1 MQVIV
6 DLVVM
11 LMKSYSTFQKASELE
26 SYTQMLFNVKPR
38 ILVLFDTEIVP

>member
-26 SYTQMLFNVKPR
+26 SHTQMLFNAKLR
-38 ILVLFDTEIVP
+38 TLVLFDTEIVH

>member
-11 LMKSYSTFQKASELE
+11 PMKSYSTFQKAFELE
-26 SYTQMLFNVKPR
+26 SYTQMMFNVKPR
-38 ILVLFDTEIVP
+38 TLVLFDTEIVL